1 MLRKKWFWIVVV
13 LIVIGGGVAASFARR
28 GDPGITVTVETIQ
41 KRDLDAIVSASGKID
56 PKKTVNISAQTMGRV
71 TRLAVKEGDRVHAGQ
86 FLLQI
91 DPVNAEAAVRRDV
104 AAVAGARTALEQ
116 SRVGLQSARAQL
128 DVARQALKRQ
138 TELTAAGLTTRESLE
153 RAQAD
158 VEIRESDLKARE
170 QEIKNRETQLNQQEA
185 GLSSSQH
192 QLAQVRFEAPF
203 DGIVTRRN
211 IEEGENV
218 MVGTMNNAGTVLL
231 TVADMSVIEAEV
243 EVDETDIP
251 FVQLGQPAKIMI
263 DAIADQTFTGK
274 VTEIGNSP
282 IQTAGSGTT
291 RTATNFKVT
300 VTIEG
305 QIPEVRPGFTCT
317 AEITT
322 ATRKQAL
329 SVPIQAMT
337 VRELLYDL
345 AVRVVEQLP
354 HRQALSVPIQAMT
367 VRELLYDADGKV
379 VHEPRPPR
387 QGFRFGPA
395 QPAPASAPA
404 ELQPGQKRE
413 EKEGV
418 FLMKDGKATFA
429 IVKTGIAG
437 ERYLEVTTG
446 LKEGDLVITGPF
458 ESVRGMYEGDIVKT
472 APKPGATSK

>member
-1 MLRKKWFWIVVV
+1 VFRKKWFWIILV
-13 LIVIGGGVAASFARR
+13 LVLIGGGAAAAFARR

-41 KRDLDAIVSASGKID
+41 KRDLEAIVSASGKID

-71 TRLAVKEGDRVHAGQ
+71 TQLAVKEGDRVRAGQ

-91 DPVNAEAAVRRDV
+91 DPVNAEAAVRRDI

-116 SRVGLQSARAQL
+116 SRVGLQSAKAQL

-158 VEIRESDLKARE
+158 VEIRESDLNARE

-192 QLAQVRFEAPF
+192 TLTQVRFEAPF

-251 FVQLGQPAKIMI
+251 FVQLGQPAKVKI
-263 DAIADQTFTGK
+263 DAIADKEFTGR

-282 IQTAGSGTT
+282 IQVVGGGAT

-300 VTIEG
+300 VTIDG

-322 ATRKQAL
+322 AKKAQ
-329 SVPIQAMT
+329 V
-337 VRELLYDL
+337 
-345 AVRVVEQLP
+345 
-354 HRQALSVPIQAMT
+354 LSVPIQAMT
-367 VRELLYDADGKV
+367 VRELLYDAQGNV
-379 VHEPRPPR
+379 VQEQRPPKPR
-387 QGFRFGPA
+387 FRFG
-395 QPAPASAPA
+395 APQAVQAPGPA
-404 ELQPGQKRE
+404 ELKPGQKRE

-418 FLMKDGKATFA
+418 FLMTDGKAQFV

-437 ERYLEVTTG
+437 ERYLEVSTG
-446 LKEGDLVITGPF
+446 LKEGDQVITGPF
-458 ESVRGMYEGDIVKT
+458 DSVRGMYDGDVVKT
-472 APKPGATSK
+472 APKPGATK

>member
-1 MLRKKWFWIVVV
+1 MLRKKWFWIVLVV
-13 LIVIGGGVAASFARR
+13 VVAGAVAAVAYARR
-28 GDPGITVTVETIQ
+28 GEAGTTVTVETIQ
-41 KRDLDAIVSASGKID
+41 KRDLEAIVSASGKID

-71 TRLAVKEGDRVHAGQ
+71 TQLAVKEGDRVRAGQ

-104 AAVAGARTALEQ
+104 AAVAGARTSLEQ
-116 SRVGLQSARAQL
+116 SRVGLQSARASL

-138 TELTAAGLTTRESLE
+138 QELTAAGLTTRESLE

-185 GLSSSQH
+185 GLSSSRH
-192 QLAQVRFEAPF
+192 TLTQVRFEAPF

-251 FVQLGQPAKIMI
+251 FVQLGQPAKIKI
-263 DAIADQTFTGK
+263 DAIPDKEFSGH

-282 IQTAGSGTT
+282 IQTTGTGTT

-300 VTIEG
+300 VTIDG

-322 ATRKQAL
+322 ATKQQAL
-329 SVPIQAMT
+329 SVPIQSMT
-337 VRELLYDL
+337 VREL
-345 AVRVVEQLP
+345 
-354 HRQALSVPIQAMT
+354 H
-367 VRELLYDADGKV
+367 YDAQGNV
-379 VHEPRPPR
+379 VQEKRPPR
-387 QGFRFGPA
+387 SGFRFGPA
-395 QPAPASAPA
+395 QPAPSAAAPV
-404 ELQPGQKRE
+404 ELKPGEKRE
-413 EKEGV
+413 EVEGV
-418 FLMKDGKATFA
+418 FLMKDGKAEFV

-437 ERYLEVTTG
+437 ERYLEVLSG
-446 LKEGDLVITGPF
+446 LKEGDVVITGPF
-458 ESVRGMYEGDIVKT
+458 DSVRGMYVGDAVKT
-472 APKPGATSK
+472 APRPGAKP

>member
-1 MLRKKWFWIVVV
+1 MFRKKWFWIILV
-13 LIVIGGGVAASFARR
+13 LVVIGGGAAAAFARR
-28 GDPGITVTVETIQ
+28 GETGITVTVETIQ
-41 KRDLDAIVSASGKID
+41 KRDLEAIVSASGKID

-71 TRLAVKEGDRVHAGQ
+71 TQLAVKEGDRVHAGQ

-91 DPVNAEAAVRRDV
+91 DPVNAEAAVRRDI

-116 SRVGLQSARAQL
+116 SRVGLQSAKAQL

-158 VEIRESDLKARE
+158 VEIRESDLSARE

-192 QLAQVRFEAPF
+192 TLTQVRFEAPF

-251 FVQLGQPAKIMI
+251 FLQLGQPATIMI
-263 DAIADQTFTGK
+263 DAIADQKFKGR

-282 IQTAGSGTT
+282 IQVVGGGAT

-300 VTIEG
+300 VTIDG

-322 ATRKQAL
+322 ATRKQVV
-329 SVPIQAMT
+329 SVPIQALT
-337 VRELLYDL
+337 
-345 AVRVVEQLP
+345 
-354 HRQALSVPIQAMT
+354 I
-367 VRELLYDADGKV
+367 RELLYDADGNIV
-379 VHEPRPPR
+379 NEPRPPR
-387 QGFRFGPA
+387 QGFRFGPTQA
-395 QPAPASAPA
+395 APAAAPV
-404 ELQPGQKRE
+404 ELKPGQKRE

-418 FLMKDGKATFA
+418 FVMKDGKATFA

-437 ERYLEVTTG
+437 ERYLEVSTG
-446 LKEGDLVITGPF
+446 LKEGDMVITGPF
-458 ESVRGMYEGDIVKT
+458 ESVRGMFEGDMVKT
-472 APKPGATSK
+472 APKPGAKAK